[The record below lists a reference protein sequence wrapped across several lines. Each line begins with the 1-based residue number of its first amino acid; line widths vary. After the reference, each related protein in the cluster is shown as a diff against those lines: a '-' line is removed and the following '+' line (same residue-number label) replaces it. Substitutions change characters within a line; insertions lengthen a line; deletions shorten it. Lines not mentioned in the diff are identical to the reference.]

1 MGGGEKVKCYRAAMS
16 ELTVK
21 AVLPVLGLNE
31 GDEVTV
37 ERTPRV
43 DGAIAAG
50 FLIEVTDQPTQP
62 ANPGN
67 VLKAAAAEAESGEP
81 LIDFGEQPDDDDLT
95 FTVTDDKAPKGRK

>member
-1 MGGGEKVKCYRAAMS
+1 MS
-16 ELTVK
+16 EVTVK

-50 FLIEVTDQPTQP
+50 FLLEVTDKPTRP
-62 ANPGN
+62 ANPG
-67 VLKAAAAEAESGEP
+67 VVVAKEAEAEAENKTP
-81 LIDFGEQPDDDDLT
+81 LIDFGNHTAGDDDDDLT
-95 FTVTDDKAPKGRK
+95 FTVTDDDGKASKGRK